1 VVVVARE
8 VKRPPLSSHDPVQ
21 GANQMTSPPSIKGID
36 DLDRHLQAVHTA
48 GNHTDRPFILVSY
61 AQCLDGSIATPD
73 RRPLAISGSASMT
86 LTHRL
91 RALFQGIL
99 IGINTLL
106 ADNPRLTVRRV
117 EGTSPQPV
125 VLDTHLRTPAA
136 CRLVQQNDRA
146 VWLASAASRPEDR
159 QAALTRAGAVCLP
172 CSLNNTGRIDL
183 HVLLKKLHD
192 RGVHS
197 LMVEGGAQVITSFIR
212 AGLADLFIITVSPVF
227 VGGLQAVDGHSTTS
241 FSKLPLKD
249 INYER
254 MEDDLIVW
262 AKPGN
267 VNE

>member
-1 VVVVARE
+1 MA
-8 VKRPPLSSHDPVQ
+8 
-21 GANQMTSPPSIKGID
+21 SPPSINSID

-48 GNHTDRPFILVSY
+48 GNHNGRPFTLISY
-61 AQCLDGSIATPD
+61 AQCLDGSIANID
-73 RRPLAISGSASMT
+73 RRPLGISGRASMT

-91 RALFQGIL
+91 RALFEGIL

-106 ADNPRLTVRRV
+106 ADNPRLTVRLV
-117 EGTSPQPV
+117 NGTNPQPV
-125 VLDTHLRTPAA
+125 VLDTHLRTPTS

-146 VWLASAASRPEDR
+146 VWLAGADNQSEDR

-172 CSLNNTGRIDL
+172 CSLNSKGQIDL
-183 HVLLKKLHD
+183 HALLRNLHD
-192 RGVHS
+192 RGVCS

-212 AGLADLFIITVSPVF
+212 AGLADLFIITVSPAF
-227 VGGLQAVDGHSTTS
+227 VGGLQAVDGRSTAPL
-241 FSKLPLKD
+241 SKLPLTD

-267 VNE
+267 VDK

>member
-1 VVVVARE
+1 
-8 VKRPPLSSHDPVQ
+8 
-21 GANQMTSPPSIKGID
+21 MTAYPSIKYID

-48 GNHTDRPFILVSY
+48 GNHNGRPFILVSY
-61 AQCLDGSIATPD
+61 AQCLDGSIATID
-73 RRPLAISGSASMT
+73 RRPLAISGSTSMT

-91 RALFQGIL
+91 RALFEGIL

-106 ADNPRLTVRRV
+106 ADDPQLTVRLVDGANPR
-117 EGTSPQPV
+117 PV
-125 VLDTHLRTPAA
+125 ILDTHLRTPAS
-136 CRLVQQNDRA
+136 CRLVQQDDRA
-146 VWLASAASRPEDR
+146 VWLASAANHPEDR

-172 CSLNNTGRIDL
+172 CSLNSRGQIDL
-183 HVLLKKLHD
+183 HALLQKLHD

-212 AGLADLFIITVSPVF
+212 AGLADLFIITVSPAF
-227 VGGLQAVDGHSTTS
+227 VGGLQAVDGRSTGPL
-241 FSKLPLKD
+241 SKLPLTD

>member
-1 VVVVARE
+1 
-8 VKRPPLSSHDPVQ
+8 
-21 GANQMTSPPSIKGID
+21 MTSPPSIKGVD
-36 DLDRHLQAVHTA
+36 DLDQHLQSVRTA
-48 GNHTDRPFILVSY
+48 GNHNGRPFTIVSY
-61 AQCLDGSIATPD
+61 AQCLDGSIATID

-91 RALFQGIL
+91 RALFDGIL

-106 ADNPRLTVRRV
+106 ADNPRLTVRLVDGANPR
-117 EGTSPQPV
+117 PV

-146 VWLASAASRPEDR
+146 VWLASAANPSEDR
-159 QAALTRAGAVCLP
+159 RAALTRAGAVCLP
-172 CSLNNTGRIDL
+172 CPLNSRGQIDL
-183 HVLLKKLHD
+183 HALLRKLHD

-212 AGLADLFIITVSPVF
+212 ARLADLYIITVSPAF
-227 VGGLQAVDGHSTTS
+227 VGGLQAVDGRSNAPL
-241 FSKLPLKD
+241 SKLPLTE

-262 AKPGN
+262 AKPGD
-267 VNE
+267 VDE